1 MWGKVGLL
9 LLGIAVAFGVVL
21 MRPES
26 SSALEP
32 ATCPRTQDIIRE
44 FRDNPK
50 EFFHQLL
57 KAWQNCHRPPQRT
70 PTATPTPVP
79 VITPAPTASPTP
91 SPTPTPTPVPT
102 LAPTP
107 EPTPSPTPDPTP
119 TPSPTPTP
127 TPTAETDL
135 RVVSVGVNSPLSAV
149 AGVRFNVPGNV
160 TIRNDGPLSS
170 IPADVTFSLT
180 TDPGCL
186 ISNGT
191 VTVNLS
197 GVPMGSDVFVG
208 RTWAV
213 TCSVAGPHT
222 FTLNVLV
229 TVPPTFAGSDPN
241 VANNSGAASDTTD
254 VTP

>member
-1 MWGKVGLL
+1 
-9 LLGIAVAFGVVL
+9 
-21 MRPES
+21 
-26 SSALEP
+26 
-32 ATCPRTQDIIRE
+32 
-44 FRDNPK
+44 
-50 EFFHQLL
+50 
-57 KAWQNCHRPPQRT
+57 
-70 PTATPTPVP
+70 
-79 VITPAPTASPTP
+79 
-91 SPTPTPTPVPT
+91 
-102 LAPTP
+102 
-107 EPTPSPTPDPTP
+107 
-119 TPSPTPTP
+119 
-127 TPTAETDL
+127 
-135 RVVSVGVNSPLSAV
+135 
-149 AGVRFNVPGNV
+149 VRFNVPGNV

-180 TDPGCL
+180 TDAGCL

-208 RTWAV
+208 RTWSV